1 MIRWDKRIKLL
12 FLLPAVIWVL
22 TLTIAP
28 LFFSLYLSFTDVK
41 REVVITGVEE
51 IPVLDKD
58 GNPKTR
64 SDGSIRTKK
73 IKQKELQIK
82 YDWVGFKKYKRVI
95 NDQEYQDAA
104 KFTFI
109 YVIVS
114 VVIEII
120 LGLFLAFLFNRRIYG
135 RGFMR
140 SLMILPIFA
149 TPFAIGFM
157 FFTILFE
164 ISGPL
169 AWMGIPFLSNHN
181 WAPFSVMLVDIWQWT
196 PFCFLVFLAALQGIP
211 DDLIEA
217 ATLDTKS
224 AYKIWTSVIL
234 PLLQPI
240 IVLVILLRVA
250 ESAKL
255 YDYIASLTKGGPGT
269 ATQSVSFLVF
279 NKAFKM
285 NDFGYA
291 SAGSFLMLIVV
302 MIFVMLFFTRLRKTY
317 E

>member
-73 IKQKELQIK
+73 VKQKELQIK

-164 ISGPL
+164 VSGPL

>member
-22 TLTIAP
+22 ALTIAP

-51 IPVLDKD
+51 IPILDKD

-73 IKQKELQIK
+73 VKQKELQIK
-82 YDWVGFKKYKRVI
+82 YDWVVFKKYKRVV

-109 YVIVS
+109 YVIIS
-114 VVIEII
+114 VFVEII

-164 ISGPL
+164 VSGPL

-224 AYKIWTSVIL
+224 AYKVWTSVIL

>member
-22 TLTIAP
+22 ALTIAP

-51 IPVLDKD
+51 IPILDKD

-73 IKQKELQIK
+73 VKQKELQIK
-82 YDWVGFKKYKRVI
+82 YDWVGFKKYKRVV

-109 YVIVS
+109 YVIIS
-114 VVIEII
+114 VFVEIE

-164 ISGPL
+164 VSGPL

>member
-51 IPVLDKD
+51 IPVLDKN

-73 IKQKELQIK
+73 VKQKELQIK
-82 YDWVGFKKYKRVI
+82 YDWVGFKKYKRVV

-109 YVIVS
+109 YVIIS
-114 VVIEII
+114 VFVEII

>member
-1 MIRWDKRIKLL
+1 MIRWDKKIKLL

-41 REVVITGVEE
+41 REVVITGVEVV
-51 IPVLDKD
+51 PVLDKD

-73 IKQKELQIK
+73 VKQKELQIK

-181 WAPFSVMLVDIWQWT
+181 WAPFSVMLVDVWQWT

-302 MIFVMLFFTRLRKTY
+302 MVFVMLFFTRLRKTY

>member
-291 SAGSFLMLIVV
+291 SAGSFIMLIVV
-302 MIFVMLFFTRLRKTY
+302 MVFVMLFFTRLRKTY

>member
-1 MIRWDKRIKLL
+1 M
-12 FLLPAVIWVL
+12 PAVIWVL

-302 MIFVMLFFTRLRKTY
+302 MVFVMLFFTRLRKTY

>member
-41 REVVITGVEE
+41 REVVITGVSEVP
-51 IPVLDKD
+51 ILDKE
-58 GNPKTR
+58 GKPKTR
-64 SDGSIRTKK
+64 SDGTVRTKK
-73 IKQKELQIK
+73 IKEKELQIK
-82 YDWVGFKKYKRVI
+82 YDCVGLKKYKRVV
-95 NDQEYQDAA
+95 NDKEYQDAA
-104 KFTFI
+104 RFTFI

-164 ISGPL
+164 VSGPL

-224 AYKIWTSVIL
+224 AYKVWTSVIL

-302 MIFVMLFFTRLRKTY
+302 MIFVLLFFTQLRKTY

>member
-41 REVVITGVEE
+41 REVVITGVTEVP
-51 IPVLDKD
+51 ILDKE
-58 GNPKTR
+58 GKPKTR
-64 SDGSIRTKK
+64 SDGSVRTKK
-73 IKQKELQIK
+73 IKDKKLVIK
-82 YDWVGFKKYKRVI
+82 YDWVGLKKYKRVV

-164 ISGPL
+164 VSGPL

-224 AYKIWTSVIL
+224 AYKVWTSVIL

-250 ESAKL
+250 EAAKL

-302 MIFVMLFFTRLRKTY
+302 MIFVLLFFTQLRKTY

>member
-41 REVVITGVEE
+41 REVVITGTSE
-51 IPVLDKD
+51 IPILDKD

-73 IKQKELQIK
+73 IKEKELKIK
-82 YDWVGFKKYKRVI
+82 YDWVGLKKYKRVI
-95 NDQEYQDAA
+95 NDKEYQDAA

-211 DDLIEA
+211 EDLIEA

-224 AYKIWTSVIL
+224 AYKVWTSVIL

-240 IVLVILLRVA
+240 IVLVILLRIA

-291 SAGSFLMLIVV
+291 SAGSFLMLIAV
-302 MIFVMLFFTRLRKTY
+302 MIVVMLFFTRLRKTY

>member
-41 REVVITGVEE
+41 REVVISGVTLVP
-51 IPVLDKD
+51 ILDKE

-64 SDGSIRTKK
+64 SDGSVRTKK
-73 IKQKELQIK
+73 IKDKKLEIT
-82 YDWVGFKKYKRVI
+82 YDWVGLKKYKRVV

-114 VVIEII
+114 VVIEVI
-120 LGLFLAFLFNRRIYG
+120 LGIFLAFLFNRRIYG

-164 ISGPL
+164 VSGPL

-224 AYKIWTSVIL
+224 AYKVWTSVIL

-250 ESAKL
+250 EAAKL

-302 MIFVMLFFTRLRKTY
+302 MIFVLLFFTQLRKTY

>member
-1 MIRWDKRIKLL
+1 L
-12 FLLPAVIWVL
+12 A
-22 TLTIAP
+22 LTIAP

-51 IPVLDKD
+51 IPILDKD

-73 IKQKELQIK
+73 VKQKELQIK
-82 YDWVGFKKYKRVI
+82 YDWVGFKKYKRVV

-109 YVIVS
+109 YVIIS
-114 VVIEII
+114 VFVEIV

-164 ISGPL
+164 VSGPL

>member
-73 IKQKELQIK
+73 VKQKELQIK
-82 YDWVGFKKYKRVI
+82 YDWVGFKKYKRVV

-109 YVIVS
+109 YVIIS
-114 VVIEII
+114 VFVEII

-302 MIFVMLFFTRLRKTY
+302 MVFVMLFFTRLRKTY

>member
-41 REVVITGVEE
+41 REVVISGVTEVP
-51 IPVLDKD
+51 ILDKE
-58 GNPKTR
+58 GKPKTR
-64 SDGSIRTKK
+64 SDGSVRTKK
-73 IKQKELQIK
+73 IKEKKLVIK
-82 YDWVGFKKYKRVI
+82 YDWVGLKKYKRVV

-164 ISGPL
+164 VSGPL

-224 AYKIWTSVIL
+224 AYKVWTSVIL

-250 ESAKL
+250 EAAKL

-302 MIFVMLFFTRLRKTY
+302 MIFVLLFFTQLRKTY

>member
-51 IPVLDKD
+51 IPVLDKN

-73 IKQKELQIK
+73 VKQKELQIK
-82 YDWVGFKKYKRVI
+82 YDWVGFKKYKRVV

-109 YVIVS
+109 YVIIS
-114 VVIEII
+114 VFVEII

-164 ISGPL
+164 VSGPL

-302 MIFVMLFFTRLRKTY
+302 MVFVMLFFTRLRKTY

>member
-1 MIRWDKRIKLL
+1 MIRWDKRVKLL

-41 REVVITGVEE
+41 REVVISGITEVP
-51 IPVLDKD
+51 ILDKE
-58 GNPKTR
+58 GKPKTR
-64 SDGSIRTKK
+64 SDGSVRTKK
-73 IKQKELQIK
+73 IKDKKLEIT
-82 YDWVGFKKYKRVI
+82 YDWVGLKKYKRVV

-164 ISGPL
+164 VSGPL

-224 AYKIWTSVIL
+224 AYKVWTSVIL

-250 ESAKL
+250 EAAKL

-302 MIFVMLFFTRLRKTY
+302 MIFVLLFFTQLRKTY

>member
-41 REVVITGVEE
+41 REVVISGITEVP
-51 IPVLDKD
+51 ILDKE
-58 GNPKTR
+58 GKPKTR
-64 SDGSIRTKK
+64 SDGSVRTKK
-73 IKQKELQIK
+73 IKDKKLVIK
-82 YDWVGFKKYKRVI
+82 YDWVGLKKYKRVV

-164 ISGPL
+164 VSGPL

-224 AYKIWTSVIL
+224 AYKVWTSVIL

-250 ESAKL
+250 EAAKL

-302 MIFVMLFFTRLRKTY
+302 MIFVLLFFTQLRKTY

>member
-22 TLTIAP
+22 TLNIAP

-302 MIFVMLFFTRLRKTY
+302 MVFVMLFFTRLRKTY

>member
-1 MIRWDKRIKLL
+1 MIRWDKRVKLL

-41 REVVITGVEE
+41 REVVISGITEVP
-51 IPVLDKD
+51 ILDKE
-58 GNPKTR
+58 GKPKTR
-64 SDGSIRTKK
+64 SDGSVRTKK
-73 IKQKELQIK
+73 IKDKKLEIT
-82 YDWVGFKKYKRVI
+82 YDWVGLKKYKRVV

-114 VVIEII
+114 VVIEVI
-120 LGLFLAFLFNRRIYG
+120 LGIFLAFLFNRRIYG

-164 ISGPL
+164 VSGPL

-224 AYKIWTSVIL
+224 AYKVWTSVIL

-250 ESAKL
+250 EAAKL

-302 MIFVMLFFTRLRKTY
+302 MIFVLLFFTQLRKTY

>member
-51 IPVLDKD
+51 IPVLDKN

-73 IKQKELQIK
+73 VKQKELQIK

-109 YVIVS
+109 YVIIS
-114 VVIEII
+114 VFVEIV

-164 ISGPL
+164 VSGPL

>member
-51 IPVLDKD
+51 IPVLDKN

-73 IKQKELQIK
+73 VKQKELQIK

-149 TPFAIGFM
+149 TPFAIGFI

-302 MIFVMLFFTRLRKTY
+302 MVFVMLFFTRLRKTY

>member
-41 REVVITGVEE
+41 REVVITGVEV

-164 ISGPL
+164 VSGPL

-181 WAPFSVMLVDIWQWT
+181 WAPFSVMLVDVWQWT

-302 MIFVMLFFTRLRKTY
+302 MVFVMLFFTRLRKTY

>member
-1 MIRWDKRIKLL
+1 MIRWDKRVKLL

-41 REVVITGVEE
+41 REVVISGVTEVP
-51 IPVLDKD
+51 ILDKE
-58 GNPKTR
+58 GKPKTR
-64 SDGSIRTKK
+64 SDGSVRTKK
-73 IKQKELQIK
+73 IKEKKLEIT
-82 YDWVGFKKYKRVI
+82 YDWVGLKKYKRVV

-164 ISGPL
+164 VSGPL

-224 AYKIWTSVIL
+224 AYKVWTSVIL

-250 ESAKL
+250 EAAKL

-302 MIFVMLFFTRLRKTY
+302 MIFVLLFFTQLRKTY

>member
-64 SDGSIRTKK
+64 SDGSIRTKR

-302 MIFVMLFFTRLRKTY
+302 MVFVMLFFTRLRKTY

>member
-51 IPVLDKD
+51 IPILDKD

-109 YVIVS
+109 YVIIS
-114 VVIEII
+114 VFVEII

-169 AWMGIPFLSNHN
+169 AWRVIPFLSKHN
-181 WAPFSVMLVDIWQWT
+181 WAPFSVMLVDIWKWT

-302 MIFVMLFFTRLRKTY
+302 MVFVMLFFTRLRKTY

>member
-51 IPVLDKD
+51 ITVLDKD

-302 MIFVMLFFTRLRKTY
+302 MVFVMLFFTRLRKTY

>member
-1 MIRWDKRIKLL
+1 MIRWDKKIKLL

-41 REVVITGVEE
+41 REVVISGVTLVP
-51 IPVLDKD
+51 ILDKE

-64 SDGSIRTKK
+64 SDGSVRTKK
-73 IKQKELQIK
+73 IKDKKLEIT
-82 YDWVGFKKYKRVI
+82 YDWVGLKKYKRVV

-164 ISGPL
+164 VSGPL

-224 AYKIWTSVIL
+224 AYKVWTSVIL

-250 ESAKL
+250 EAAKL

-302 MIFVMLFFTRLRKTY
+302 MIFVLLFFTQLRKTY

>member
-22 TLTIAP
+22 ALTIAP

-73 IKQKELQIK
+73 VKQKELQIK
-82 YDWVGFKKYKRVI
+82 YDWVGFKKYKRVV

-109 YVIVS
+109 YVIIS
-114 VVIEII
+114 VFVEIV

-164 ISGPL
+164 VSGPL

-302 MIFVMLFFTRLRKTY
+302 MVFVMLFFTRLRKTY

>member
-1 MIRWDKRIKLL
+1 MIRWDKRVKLL

-41 REVVITGVEE
+41 REVVISGITEVP
-51 IPVLDKD
+51 ILDKE
-58 GNPKTR
+58 GKPKTR
-64 SDGSIRTKK
+64 SDGSVRTKK
-73 IKQKELQIK
+73 IKDKKLVIK
-82 YDWVGFKKYKRVI
+82 YDWVGLKKYKRVL
-95 NDQEYQDAA
+95 NDTEYIEAA
-104 KFTFI
+104 KFTI
-109 YVIVS
+109 TYVIVS
-114 VVIEII
+114 VTIEVI
-120 LGLFLAFLFNRRIYG
+120 LGLFLAFLFNRQIYG
-135 RGFMR
+135 RSFMR

-149 TPFAIGFM
+149 TPFALGFM
-157 FFTILFE
+157 FFTLFFE
-164 ISGPL
+164 VSGPL
-169 AWMGIPFLSNHN
+169 AWMGIPFLSNPS
-181 WAPFSVMLVDIWQWT
+181 WAPVSVMLVDIWQWT

-240 IVLVILLRVA
+240 IVLVILLRIA

-302 MIFVMLFFTRLRKTY
+302 MIVVLLFFTRLRRTY

>member
-41 REVVITGVEE
+41 REVVISGVTLVP
-51 IPVLDKD
+51 ILDKE

-64 SDGSIRTKK
+64 SDGSVRTKK
-73 IKQKELQIK
+73 IKDKKLVIK
-82 YDWVGFKKYKRVI
+82 YDWVGLKKYKRVV

-114 VVIEII
+114 VVIEVI
-120 LGLFLAFLFNRRIYG
+120 LGIFLAFLFNRRIYG

-164 ISGPL
+164 VSGPL

-224 AYKIWTSVIL
+224 AYKVWTSVIL

-250 ESAKL
+250 EAAKL

-302 MIFVMLFFTRLRKTY
+302 MIFVLLFFTQLRKTY

>member
-1 MIRWDKRIKLL
+1 MIRWDKKIKLL

-41 REVVITGVEE
+41 REVVITGVEVV
-51 IPVLDKD
+51 PVLDKD

-73 IKQKELQIK
+73 IKQTELQIK

-181 WAPFSVMLVDIWQWT
+181 WAPFSVMLVDVWQWT

-302 MIFVMLFFTRLRKTY
+302 MVFVMLFFTRLRKTY

>member
-12 FLLPAVIWVL
+12 FLLPAVVWVL

-302 MIFVMLFFTRLRKTY
+302 MVFVMLFFTRLRKTY

>member
-22 TLTIAP
+22 ALTIAP

-51 IPVLDKD
+51 IPILDKN

-73 IKQKELQIK
+73 VKQKELQIK
-82 YDWVGFKKYKRVI
+82 YDWVGFKKYKRVV

-109 YVIVS
+109 YVIIS
-114 VVIEII
+114 VFVEII

-302 MIFVMLFFTRLRKTY
+302 MVFVMLFFTRLRKTY

>member
-22 TLTIAP
+22 ALTIAP

-51 IPVLDKD
+51 IPILDKE

-73 IKQKELQIK
+73 VKQKELQIK
-82 YDWVGFKKYKRVI
+82 YDWVGFKKYKRVV

-109 YVIVS
+109 YVIIS
-114 VVIEII
+114 VFVEIV

-164 ISGPL
+164 VSGPL

-217 ATLDTKS
+217 ATLATKS

>member
-41 REVVITGVEE
+41 REVVISGITEVP
-51 IPVLDKD
+51 ILDKE
-58 GNPKTR
+58 GKPKTR
-64 SDGSIRTKK
+64 SDGSVRTKK
-73 IKQKELQIK
+73 IKDKKLEIT
-82 YDWVGFKKYKRVI
+82 YDWVGLKKYKRVV

-114 VVIEII
+114 VVIEVI
-120 LGLFLAFLFNRRIYG
+120 LGIFLAFLFNRRIYG

-164 ISGPL
+164 VSGPL

-224 AYKIWTSVIL
+224 AYKVWTSVIL

-250 ESAKL
+250 EAAKL

-302 MIFVMLFFTRLRKTY
+302 MIFVLLFFTQLRKTY

>member
-109 YVIVS
+109 YVIIS
-114 VVIEII
+114 VFVEII

-302 MIFVMLFFTRLRKTY
+302 MVFVMLFFTRLRKTY

>member
-22 TLTIAP
+22 ALTIAP

-51 IPVLDKD
+51 IPILDKE

-73 IKQKELQIK
+73 VKQKELQIK
-82 YDWVGFKKYKRVI
+82 YDWVGFKKYKRVV

-109 YVIVS
+109 YVIIS
-114 VVIEII
+114 VFVEIV

-164 ISGPL
+164 VSGPL

-302 MIFVMLFFTRLRKTY
+302 MVFVMLFFTRLRKTY

>member
-41 REVVITGVEE
+41 REVVISGVTLVP
-51 IPVLDKD
+51 ILDKE

-64 SDGSIRTKK
+64 SDGTVRTKK
-73 IKQKELQIK
+73 IKDKKLVIK
-82 YDWVGFKKYKRVI
+82 YDWVGLKKYKRVV

-164 ISGPL
+164 VSGPL

-224 AYKIWTSVIL
+224 AYKVWTSVIL

-250 ESAKL
+250 EAAKL

-302 MIFVMLFFTRLRKTY
+302 MIFVLLFFTQLRKTY

>member
-1 MIRWDKRIKLL
+1 MIRWDKRVKLL

-41 REVVITGVEE
+41 REVVISGITEVP
-51 IPVLDKD
+51 ILDKE
-58 GNPKTR
+58 GKPKTR
-64 SDGSIRTKK
+64 SDGTVRTKK
-73 IKQKELQIK
+73 IKEKKLEIT
-82 YDWVGFKKYKRVI
+82 YDWVGLKKYKRVV

-164 ISGPL
+164 VSGPL

-224 AYKIWTSVIL
+224 AYKVWTSVIL

-250 ESAKL
+250 EAAKL

-302 MIFVMLFFTRLRKTY
+302 MIFVLLFFTQLRKTY